1 MNKKYLFILGAAAIM
16 ASCSNNEVVDQ
27 KEDVNIPFDGKI
39 EMSASSNISIV
50 QSRAVVNKWN
60 NTPIRVWGLDKNG
73 TGWNTANGNLF
84 SPSNYV
90 DGIVNSEGKVQ
101 LGAANDVFFYPLN
114 SDVNFSFYS
123 CSPLPTSPSLSS
135 NSATVTYDITGNKD
149 ILWGEAIAE
158 DVTAGGV
165 TYSGYN
171 ARYFRKGGT
180 TPVLKFKH
188 LLTQLQLWGV
198 GGDEGYTE
206 ENTVWPVSIKNI
218 TVNSSARASL
228 VVAGNNKGVLNATSS
243 AISEIPACFGDE
255 NYTEN
260 VALTVDQETNAG
272 TVMLLPSADG
282 SYVLNVTLAAIV
294 NGVEKTQTN
303 EVKITY
309 KDKDGNVAP
318 FEPGKAYKVKLTIYG
333 LRVVFLDAELEP
345 WTDKDVITIDQEVN

>member
-39 EMSASSNISIV
+39 EMSASSNISIT
-50 QSRAVVNKWN
+50 QSRAVVNRWN
-60 NTPIRVWGLDKNG
+60 NTPIRVWGLDQSG

-84 SPSNYV
+84 YPNYV
-90 DGIVNSEGKVQ
+90 DGTVNSEGKVQ
-101 LGAANDVFFYPLN
+101 LGADGDVFFYPLN
-114 SDVNFSFYS
+114 SDVNYSFYS
-123 CSPLPTSPSLSS
+123 CSPLPSNPTLTS
-135 NSATVTYDITGNKD
+135 NSAIVTYDIKGNTD

-158 DVTAGGV
+158 DVINGGV

-188 LLTQLQLWGV
+188 LLTQLQLFGV

-206 ENTVWPVSIKNI
+206 GNTVWPVSIKNI
-218 TVNSSARASL
+218 TVKSSEKASL
-228 VVAGNNKGVLNATSS
+228 VVAGNNKGVLNATGN
-243 AISEIPACFGDE
+243 ANSEIPACFGDDK
-255 NYTEN
+255 YSSN
-260 VALTVDQETNAG
+260 VDLTVNQEKNAG
-272 TVMLLPSADG
+272 TVMLLPSTDG
-282 SYVLNVTLAAIV
+282 SYILNVTLAANV

-309 KDKDGNVAP
+309 KDKEGNVAP
-318 FEPGKAYKVKLTIYG
+318 FEAGKAYKVRLTIYG
-333 LRVVFLDAELEP
+333 LRVVFLNAVLEP
-345 WTDKDVITIDQEVN
+345 WKDADVTIDQEVN

>member
-39 EMSASSNISIV
+39 EMSASSNISIT

-90 DGIVNSEGKVQ
+90 DGTVNSEGNVQ
-101 LGAANDVFFYPLN
+101 LGAADDVFFYPLN

-135 NSATVTYDITGNKD
+135 NTATVTYDITGNKD

-171 ARYFRKGGT
+171 ARYFRKGGV

-188 LLTQLQLWGV
+188 MLTQLQLKGI
-198 GGDEGYTE
+198 GGSEGHTE
-206 ENTVWPVSIKNI
+206 NGTVWPVSIKDI
-218 TVNSSARASL
+218 KVLSPARASMI
-228 VVAGNNKGVLNATSS
+228 VAGNGKGTLTASVAAT
-243 AISEIPACFGDE
+243 EIPVYFGDDT
-255 NYTEN
+255 YTTN
-260 VALTVDQETNAG
+260 VDIQEGVEKDAG
-272 TVMLLPSADG
+272 TVMILPTAG
-282 SYVLNVTLAAIV
+282 SYTLKVTLAAMV

-303 EVKITY
+303 DVTITY
-309 KDKDGNVAP
+309 KDMVGNEAP
-318 FEPGKAYKVKLTIYG
+318 FEAGKAYKVKLTIYG
-333 LRVVFLDAELEP
+333 LRVVVLDAELEP
-345 WTDKDVITIDQEVN
+345 WQDADVTIDQEVN